1 MRMQHTPCSVQLAT
15 HGVNRPGGAIT
26 FVRAPRPAA
35 CIQLLRTM
43 TGALNHARAAPCRS
57 EQVLMNLN
65 VTRLQQTV
73 LVARSAW
80 LTSAAGLRRDCAASL
95 PGLAHLC
102 PLRRDSPTSTGG
114 LAHICAGTG
123 PHLCRDSHSAHRQGN
138 VALRSAAVAGRAL
151 LGTFGEVLPESNTVP
166 WAKPCVGRAGAAGF
180 DAYSPFACYL
190 LSYGE
195 QGNKS

>member
-1 MRMQHTPCSVQLAT
+1 MESTGQ
-15 HGVNRPGGAIT
+15 GAIT

-43 TGALNHARAAPCRS
+43 IGALNHARAAPCRS

-65 VTRLQQTV
+65 VTRLQKTV
-73 LVARSAW
+73 LVA
-80 LTSAAGLRRDCAASL
+80 
-95 PGLAHLC
+95 
-102 PLRRDSPTSTGG
+102 
-114 LAHICAGTG
+114 
-123 PHLCRDSHSAHRQGN
+123 
-138 VALRSAAVAGRAL
+138 RAL

-180 DAYSPFACYL
+180 DAYSPFACYF